1 MILGGIKKRLYLCGS
16 FLSIHLLIIIIMKK
30 KLSILFLALSAAMTI
45 YADPILV
52 SVDPI
57 VNPSDGNGDHP
68 RSPILVPVLY
78 IDGYTLTTADNTLGS
93 TIQLLDEN
101 DNVVFSTNVAIEGE
115 IYLPTTLSGTYTIL
129 VIRDDA
135 TFEGELEL

>member
-1 MILGGIKKRLYLCGS
+1 
-16 FLSIHLLIIIIMKK
+16 MKK
-30 KLSILFLALSAAMTI
+30 TLTILFLALSVAMTI
-45 YADPILV
+45 NAQPNLV
-52 SVDPI
+52 PVNPI
-57 VNPSDGNGDHP
+57 VNPDDSNGEHQ

-78 IDGYTLTTADNTLGS
+78 IDGYILTASDNTLGA

-101 DNVVFSTNVAIEGE
+101 DNVMFSTYVTIEGE

-135 TFEGELEL
+135 AFIGEINL

>member
-1 MILGGIKKRLYLCGS
+1 MLKKISL
-16 FLSIHLLIIIIMKK
+16 
-30 KLSILFLALSAAMTI
+30 LALAIMSAVIVRSQDLVVVHPTI
-45 YADPILV
+45 TPDH
-52 SVDPI
+52 S
-57 VNPSDGNGDHP
+57 NGENP

-78 IDGYTLTTADNTLGS
+78 IDGYTLTASDYTLGS

-101 DNVVFSTNVAIEGE
+101 DNVVFSTYVYVEGD
-115 IYLPTTLSGTYTIL
+115 IQLPTTLSGTYTIL

>member
-1 MILGGIKKRLYLCGS
+1 
-16 FLSIHLLIIIIMKK
+16 MKK

-45 YADPILV
+45 YADPELV
-52 SVDPI
+52 TVTPTI
-57 VNPSDGNGDHP
+57 NPDDSNGLNP

-78 IDGYTLTTADNTLGS
+78 LDGYTLTASDYTLGS

-101 DNVVFSTNVAIEGE
+101 DNVVFSTYVAIEGE
-115 IYLPTTLSGTYTIL
+115 IYLPTTLSSTYTIL
-129 VIRDDA
+129 VIFDNV

>member
-1 MILGGIKKRLYLCGS
+1 MKQKFIIFLTALFAATTIK
-16 FLSIHLLIIIIMKK
+16 
-30 KLSILFLALSAAMTI
+30 
-45 YADPILV
+45 ADPPGL
-52 SVDPI
+52 I
-57 VNPSDGNGDHP
+57 VPLTDVPTTPTNGGAS

-78 IDGYTLTTADNTLGS
+78 IDDYTLTAGDNTIGS

-101 DNVVFSTNVAIEGE
+101 DNVVFSTYVAIEGE

-135 TFEGELEL
+135 AFEGELEL